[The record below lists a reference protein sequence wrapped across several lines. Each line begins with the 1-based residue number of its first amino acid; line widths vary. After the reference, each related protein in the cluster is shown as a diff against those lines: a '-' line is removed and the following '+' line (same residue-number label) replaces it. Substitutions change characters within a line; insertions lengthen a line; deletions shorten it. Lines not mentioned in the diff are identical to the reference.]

1 MLIVAATFVACI
13 VVLRLWPDLPL
24 ARALAALLV
33 VPVARRFAALTPGH
47 WLLFLILSAAA
58 GTVLWMGGDMII
70 VSAMGSP
77 ELAGVLLTV
86 DVAAYLDAV
95 LAALAVAGAVRG
107 VSLKLWIARVLPR
120 RRARRTRRT
129 RAARGVGKAANDDDP
144 AGAWL
149 AVA

>member
-13 VVLRLWPDLPL
+13 VVLRLWPD
-24 ARALAALLV
+24 
-33 VPVARRFAALTPGH
+33 VPVARVLAGLLVLPVARRVAALTPGH
-47 WLLFLILSAAA
+47 WLLFLILSVAA
-58 GTVLWMGGDMII
+58 GTVLWMGGDMIV

-77 ELAGVLLTV
+77 ELAGVLMAV

-107 VSLKLWIARVLPR
+107 TSLKLWVARVLPR
-120 RRARRTRRT
+120 PRGRRT
-129 RAARGVGKAANDDDP
+129 RAARVARKAANDDDP
-144 AGAWL
+144 AGDWR

>member
-1 MLIVAATFVACI
+1 MLTVAAVFVACI
-13 VVLRLWPDLPL
+13 VLLRLWPDVPVSRVL
-24 ARALAALLV
+24 AGLLV
-33 VPVARRFAALTPGH
+33 VPVARRFASLTPGH

-86 DVAAYLDAV
+86 DVAAYLDAM

-107 VSLKLWIARVLPR
+107 VSLRLWVARVLPR
-120 RRARRTRRT
+120 GRARRT
-129 RAARGVGKAANDDDP
+129 RAARVARKAANDDEP
-144 AGAWL
+144 AGVGL
-149 AVA
+149 AA